1 MCDVQ
6 KCLWTYPLGKV
17 KVSIVFVDLNVR
29 YRSKIMLQCTHV
41 SVENISNWI
50 RLGMFMYG
58 LKFCD
63 LNYWYIDN

>member
-41 SVENISNWI
+41 SVENISNLDQVGHVHVW
-50 RLGMFMYG
+50 
-58 LKFCD
+58 D
-63 LNYWYIDN
+63 

>member
-1 MCDVQ
+1 MRHKEMCDVQ

-41 SVENISNWI
+41 SVENISNLDQVGHVHVW
-50 RLGMFMYG
+50 
-58 LKFCD
+58 D
-63 LNYWYIDN
+63 